1 MRSPFTLRLSAPNA
15 SWTIAVRR
23 MEARRTARRET
34 PPPGQAAER
43 SQAGLWNSPWVLLV
57 LASLFWAS
65 NIIIGRVILGPVPA
79 IALSFW
85 RWSGAFAVA
94 FCFAWPHLKN
104 DWRVLLAHWKLMSL
118 LSASGIAFFNMA
130 AYVGLAGTTALN
142 VLLMQSCVPL
152 IVVIWAFLLFRE
164 QASGWQLFAVAISL
178 CGVAFVA
185 AHGSWDALR
194 QMRFYRADL
203 WILASAV
210 IYGLYVVL
218 LRRRPKVHP
227 LSFMQVAMGLGV
239 LMVAPF
245 YVWDLS
251 KGVRMAGDWYN
262 FAGVFYTAVF
272 PSFISYLFFNRGVEL
287 IGAARAGQSMHL
299 MPAFGSL
306 MAVLFLGEALHLYH
320 LVGATLIGSGIG
332 LAQWAARRG
341 EGLARNDGPR
351 PMDAARRVITRVRE

>member
-1 MRSPFTLRLSAPNA
+1 MRSPFTPRISAPDT
-15 SWTIAVRR
+15 SWSIAVRR
-23 MEARRTARRET
+23 TEARRPARRET
-34 PPPGQAAER
+34 PPPDRVAER
-43 SQAGLWNSPWVLLV
+43 SRTALWDSPWVLLA
-57 LASLFWAS
+57 LASLLWAS

-85 RWSGAFAVA
+85 RWTGAFAMA
-94 FCFAWPHLKN
+94 FWFAWPHLKK
-104 DWRVLLAHWKLMSL
+104 DWRVLLAHWKLMAL
-118 LSASGIAFFNMA
+118 LSASGIAFFNMT

-164 QASGWQLFAVAISL
+164 QASGWQLIAVAISL
-178 CGVAFVA
+178 CGVALVA
-185 AHGSWDALR
+185 AHGSWDALW
-194 QMRFYRADL
+194 QVRFYRADL

-245 YVWDLS
+245 YLWDLG
-251 KGVRMAGDWYN
+251 KGVRITGEWYN
-262 FAGVFYTAVF
+262 FAGVIYTAVF

-306 MAVLFLGEALHLYH
+306 MAVLFLDESLHLYH
-320 LVGATLIGSGIG
+320 LAGAVLIGSGIA
-332 LAQWAARRG
+332 LAQWAARSR
-341 EGLARNDGPR
+341 
-351 PMDAARRVITRVRE
+351 

>member
-1 MRSPFTLRLSAPNA
+1 MRPPFISRVYAPNA
-15 SWTIAVRR
+15 FLSVAAPRT
-23 MEARRTARRET
+23 EARRPPARET
-34 PPPGQAAER
+34 PSP
-43 SQAGLWNSPWVLLV
+43 AGMVVASRTALWHSPWLLLT

-85 RWSGAFAVA
+85 RWTGAFAVA
-94 FCFAWPHLKN
+94 FWFAWPHLKQ
-104 DWRVLLAHWKLMSL
+104 DWRVLLAHWKLMLL
-118 LSASGIAFFNMA
+118 LSASGIALFNMS

-164 QASGWQLFAVAISL
+164 QASGWQLLAVAISL

-185 AHGSWDALR
+185 SHGSWDALWR
-194 QMRFYRADL
+194 MRLYRADL

-218 LRRRPKVHP
+218 LRRRPMVHP

-245 YVWDLS
+245 YVWELRN
-251 KGVRMAGDWYN
+251 GARMAGHWYH
-262 FAGVFYTAVF
+262 FAGVLYTAVF
-272 PSFISYLFFNRGVEL
+272 PSFVSYLFFNRGVEL
-287 IGAARAGQSMHL
+287 IGATRAGQSMHL

-306 MAVLFLGEALHLYH
+306 MAVLFLGESLHLYH
-320 LVGATLIGSGIG
+320 LAGAVLIGSGIA
-332 LAQWAARRG
+332 LAQWAARSR
-341 EGLARNDGPR
+341 
-351 PMDAARRVITRVRE
+351 